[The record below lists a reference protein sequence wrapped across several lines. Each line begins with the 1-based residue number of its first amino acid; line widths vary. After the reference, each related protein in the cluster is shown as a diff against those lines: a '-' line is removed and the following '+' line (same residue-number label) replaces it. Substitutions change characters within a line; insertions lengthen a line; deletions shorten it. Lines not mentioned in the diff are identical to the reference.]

1 MKLLKSI
8 FFTLVLL
15 GAMTAGIQAQ
25 ANSLKEI
32 RFFFDRT
39 RGYDSTV
46 FLKGDNIDVTARYDS
61 LNAPYLCLPCT
72 QNTVLQFGPAF
83 DNSGIVQASGTIDGI
98 FYQNLYVLNSLTYSS
113 PSVRIPRLW
122 SKSVRVS
129 APVTL
134 SGNIGIWR
142 FPQEVGNNSIALY
155 LHNGINFNGRA
166 DLWMQSWFSGGGRK
180 FGDRHLSLSFWYA
193 GS

>member
-1 MKLLKSI
+1 MKLLKLI
-8 FFTLVLL
+8 FFTLFLL
-15 GAMTAGIQAQ
+15 GATTAGIQAQ

-39 RGYDSTV
+39 GGYDSAIS
-46 FLKGDNIDVTARYDS
+46 LKGDNIDVTARYTS
-61 LNAPYLCLPCT
+61 LTAPYLCSPCT
-72 QNTVLQFGPAF
+72 PNTVFQFGPAF

-113 PSVRIPRLW
+113 PPVRIPRLW

-166 DLWMQSWFSGGGRK
+166 DLWMQSWFSGGGRR
-180 FGDRHLSLSFWYA
+180 FGDRHLTLRFWYA
-193 GS
+193 G

>member
-1 MKLLKSI
+1 MKFLRSISITLLL
-8 FFTLVLL
+8 LV
-15 GAMTAGIQAQ
+15 AAAAAHAQ

-39 RGYDSTV
+39 RGYDSAV
-46 FLKGDNIDVTARYDS
+46 SLKGDNIDVTARYDS
-61 LNAPYLCLPCT
+61 FNAPYMCSPRT
-72 QNTVLQFGPAF
+72 PNTVFQFGPAF
-83 DNSGIVQASGTIDGI
+83 DDSGIVQASGIIDGI

-113 PSVRIPRLW
+113 PPVRIPRLW
-122 SKSVRVS
+122 SRSIHIS

-166 DLWMQSWFSGGGRK
+166 DLWVQSWFSGGGRK

-193 GS
+193 G

>member
-1 MKLLKSI
+1 MRIVKTISLT
-8 FFTLVLL
+8 FFIL
-15 GAMTAGIQAQ
+15 GLIVTAVNAQ

-39 RGYDSTV
+39 RGYDATV
-46 FLKGDNIDVTARYDS
+46 SLKGDNIDGTADYDS

-72 QNTVLQFGPAF
+72 PNTVLQFGPAF

-166 DLWMQSWFSGGGRK
+166 DLWVQSWFSGGGRR

-193 GS
+193 GN